1 MSYCI
6 SKDHALQAG
15 HKGTWKSSM
24 HFDAHRKCLSEYI
37 PQIHLT
43 LFRLAEIIF
52 FLKKSSQK
60 KSNLIQFLT
69 VFCWLSNW
77 VLKLVQQQSERLA
90 HHSLVSAVQ
99 YESGLSWLEQFL
111 WAYNQSTCQLLH
123 RVEPKKGRNQEF
135 QLCRTWCFWTDYL
148 NLKQVSRVEKHFDLF
163 PWWALIKNR
172 LDQCGIH
179 LLIPHPWST
188 QNFTSQ
194 SLSLMQLGA
203 DQLKEQNLWSY
214 ST

>member
-1 MSYCI
+1 
-6 SKDHALQAG
+6 
-15 HKGTWKSSM
+15 M
-24 HFDAHRKCLSEYI
+24 HIENVCLSTFPKYTW
-37 PQIHLT
+37 PCSDWLKS
-43 LFRLAEIIF
+43 FF
-52 FLKKSSQK
+52 FLQLIKLK

-69 VFCWLSNW
+69 VFWWFSNL

-172 LDQCGIH
+172 PDQCGIH
-179 LLIPHPWST
+179 LLIPHPRST